1 MLREDGFAPFRAK
14 ENRNIYQLTITLV
27 NKDRKIVEIKENI
40 DAYSGEVGKRYA
52 KNLLFRMGN
61 DVVKGTEFENIPWEE
76 MEKSDIPREKEFGF
90 IKSKED
96 GSYLLAMATWI
107 ARERKPEKIASDSPK
122 GVTYPYMT
130 NALKQTECTD

>member
-27 NKDRKIVEIKENI
+27 NKSRKIVGIKENI

-52 KNLLFRMGN
+52 KNLLFRIGN
-61 DVVKGTEFENIPWEE
+61 DVVKGTEFEKIPWEE
-76 MEKSDIPREKEFGF
+76 MKKSDMSHEKEFGF

-96 GSYLLAMATWI
+96 GSYLLAMAIWI
-107 ARERKPEKIASDSPK
+107 ARERKSVKIASDSPK
-122 GVTYPYMT
+122 GVIYPCMT
-130 NALKQTECTD
+130 DGLKQTECTD